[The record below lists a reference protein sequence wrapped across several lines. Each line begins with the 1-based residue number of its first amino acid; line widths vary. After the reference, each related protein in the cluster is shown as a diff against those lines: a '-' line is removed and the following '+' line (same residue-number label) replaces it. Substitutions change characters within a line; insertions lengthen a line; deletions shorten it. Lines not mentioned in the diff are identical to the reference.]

1 MFLQIDLVIES
12 VISMNLNR
20 LISYTSKWY
29 HTFLVGLILATMV
42 VVVLI
47 FLQPFDIYGNEI
59 TYKNIKM
66 IGYGI
71 CIVLPIL
78 LIHVLEE
85 FWFKLTNRKWHVYQ
99 ELFTLI
105 LGFLLIS
112 ISSYIYNV
120 SVVNNHPMDSSHV
133 FLWVKDFALPF
144 IPVFIPFW
152 VYLRFRFSKII
163 IQTTADKKEKTILI
177 TGNNQNEVIQFL
189 EKNFVMARSQANYV
203 DVYYIENELI
213 KKEMIRSTLTSLKNK
228 MPSAE
233 QVHRSYLVNPGQIK
247 KISGNTRKGFI
258 TINRLDEEVPVSPKY
273 FVGIKKYLQD
283 QS

>member
-1 MFLQIDLVIES
+1 
-12 VISMNLNR
+12 MNVDSI
-20 LISYTSKWY
+20 ISYNSSWY
-29 HTFLVGLILATMV
+29 HTFLVSLLLATMI
-42 VVVLI
+42 VVVLV

-59 TYKNIKM
+59 AYKNVKL

-71 CIVLPIL
+71 CIILPIL
-78 LIHVLEE
+78 LIHILEE
-85 FWFKLTNRKWHVYQ
+85 FWFRCTHEKWYFYQ
-99 ELFTLI
+99 ELVAVI

-112 ISSYIYNV
+112 ISAYFYNAF
-120 SVVNNHPMDSSHV
+120 VVNDNIHSSHV
-133 FLWVKDFALPF
+133 FHWVKDFGLPF

-163 IQTTADKKEKTILI
+163 IQTNADKKEKTILI
-177 TGNNQNEVIQFL
+177 TGNNQNEFIQFL

-228 MPSAE
+228 IPSAE

-247 KISGNTRKGFI
+247 KISGNTRKGYI
-258 TINRLDEEVPVSPKY
+258 TINRLKEEVPVSPKY
-273 FVGIKKYLQD
+273 FVGIKKNLQ
-283 QS
+283 SHS